1 MLGDQRYVLIGNKF
15 CCTYKNMIKFQVLDG
30 EPTEKVTRQ
39 EAVSAG
45 STGRNARRNAIIAIE
60 ASVIF

>member
-1 MLGDQRYVLIGNKF
+1 
-15 CCTYKNMIKFQVLDG
+15 MIKFQVLDG

-60 ASVIF
+60 VLVIF